1 MIRKIEEDT
10 ESIFKH
16 TNLKIITE
24 DKKHLDAVIGTTNYM
39 QNYMN
44 EKIDQWI
51 TRVVDV
57 M

>member
-16 TNLKIITE
+16 TNLKIVTE
-24 DKKHLDAVIGTTNYM
+24 DKKHLEAVTGITNYM
-39 QNYMN
+39 ENYMN

-51 TRVVDV
+51 TRVVEV